1 MLTVLQTAL
10 EVGLIY
16 GLVALAL
23 FISFSIL
30 NIADL
35 STDGCFTLGCA
46 VGAML
51 TIAGHPILALFAAM
65 AAGMLSGYITAF
77 LQTRLGVESI
87 LAGIISNTGLYTINL
102 AVMGFSSNVSITGVD
117 TVFSLFKGLVGG
129 QWSRLILLALIAA
142 VIVLVLIRFFG
153 TSLGLSIRATG
164 DSLDMVSASSIN
176 PKATIT
182 IGLCLANAL
191 TALSG
196 CLIGEY
202 NKFCDIN
209 LGTGMVTIAL
219 ASLIIGEVFAGRRGS
234 VGKRVVCVVL
244 GSIVYRFIIA
254 LALPLASWIEMLAG
268 ANLRLQI
275 AFAHIIF
282 NVVTTLL
289 LLPLSGLLEKL
300 AYLVV
305 RGEDKQEEPMR
316 LEYFDTRLFSTPP
329 VAVQQLFREVQRMAD
344 IVTANYRFAMQ
355 YYFAPKDLS
364 VDEFDNNEQV
374 IDYLNAEIT
383 QNLIELKGLNL
394 RSEDIRL
401 VGSLFHVV
409 NDLERI
415 GDHSMNI
422 VEIGSARKKEKLRF
436 SGKAE
441 REIEELSGIVT
452 SMLDKSIHIVRQ
464 QITDVEIIGE
474 VIELESQVDKLCET
488 LADHHVERVK
498 NKKCT
503 PRNGMLYLDMLNN
516 LERIADHAD
525 NLASSVEPD
534 HHDNRL
540 LW

>member
-65 AAGMLSGYITAF
+65 AAGMLSGYVTAF

-142 VIVLVLIRFFG
+142 VLVLVLIRFFG
-153 TSLGLSIRATG
+153 TSIGLSIRATG

-219 ASLIIGEVFAGRRGS
+219 A
-234 VGKRVVCVVL
+234 
-244 GSIVYRFIIA
+244 
-254 LALPLASWIEMLAG
+254 
-268 ANLRLQI
+268 LRLNISAEYFKLVSAVIVAVAI
-275 AFAHIIF
+275 AAPNMKDYVHLAKIKS
-282 NVVTTLL
+282 NARKLRA
-289 LLPLSGLLEKL
+289 LSGK
-300 AYLVV
+300 
-305 RGEDKQEEPMR
+305 G
-316 LEYFDTRLFSTPP
+316 
-329 VAVQQLFREVQRMAD
+329 
-344 IVTANYRFAMQ
+344 
-355 YYFAPKDLS
+355 
-364 VDEFDNNEQV
+364 DE
-374 IDYLNAEIT
+374 
-383 QNLIELKGLNL
+383 
-394 RSEDIRL
+394 
-401 VGSLFHVV
+401 
-409 NDLERI
+409 
-415 GDHSMNI
+415 
-422 VEIGSARKKEKLRF
+422 
-436 SGKAE
+436 
-441 REIEELSGIVT
+441 
-452 SMLDKSIHIVRQ
+452 
-464 QITDVEIIGE
+464 TD
-474 VIELESQVDKLCET
+474 
-488 LADHHVERVK
+488 A
-498 NKKCT
+498 
-503 PRNGMLYLDMLNN
+503 
-516 LERIADHAD
+516 
-525 NLASSVEPD
+525 
-534 HHDNRL
+534 
-540 LW
+540 